1 MDNPNERRE
10 FVRLDYATPLV
21 YKICKK
27 ETISKLL
34 EGYTSNVSPSG
45 LLCNIREGVNPDDIL
60 WLSFDRRLLSI
71 CEKLEKRVFIYQ
83 NGIIGKVA
91 RVEPKELG
99 NFDVGLKFITRE
111 EPGFTIRI

>member
-1 MDNPNERRE
+1 
-10 FVRLDYATPLV
+10 LTGDYYPYV
-21 YKICKK
+21 KN
-27 ETISKLL
+27 SK
-34 EGYTSNVSPSG
+34 
-45 LLCNIREGVNPDDIL
+45 
-60 WLSFDRRLLSI
+60 
-71 CEKLEKRVFIYQ
+71 KRVFIYQ